1 MPTLVDVTK
10 SSLTTGE
17 ELEGANLQVTDEDG
31 NVIDSW
37 ISEKE
42 PHHITGLIVG
52 KTYTLTET
60 LPASGYATAESIEF
74 AISDTGDVQP
84 VEMKDDV
91 TKVKIS
97 KTDLTGKKELEGAK
111 LTILD
116 SEGKVVETWTSTTKP
131 HYIEML
137 PVGKYTLREET
148 APSGY
153 LVAENVEFEVKDTAE
168 IQTVTMKDAE
178 ENPEQPGTPMPETPK
193 TGDMNNPLLW
203 SGIGLVALL
212 VMMTAVLVMRKNRRK
227 F

>member
-1 MPTLVDVTK
+1 MDVTK

-17 ELEGANLQVTDEDG
+17 ELEGAEFQVTDSGG

-37 ISEKE
+37 TSGKE
-42 PHHITGLIVG
+42 PHHITGLVVG

-60 LPASGYATAESIEF
+60 LPATGYATAESIEF
-74 AISDTGDVQP
+74 TIADTGDVQA

-91 TKVKIS
+91 TKVEIS
-97 KTDLTGKKELEGAK
+97 KTDITGKEELEGAT

-116 SEGKVVETWTSTTKP
+116 SEGEVVETWTSTKEP

-137 PVGKYTLREET
+137 PIGKYTLREET

-153 LVAENVEFEVKDTAE
+153 LVAEDVEFEVLDTAE
-168 IQTVTMKDAE
+168 IQTVIMKDAE
-178 ENPEQPGTPMPETPK
+178 ENPENPGTPK
-193 TGDMNNPLLW
+193 TGDTNMPLVW
-203 SGIGLVALL
+203 GGVGVAALL
-212 VMMTAVLVMRKNRRK
+212 GLMTAVLIMRKNRRK